1 MRRSVLLSA
10 VYIAKGHDFQELC
23 GQVSMM
29 NAFEGLKLNMF
40 KNYILIVIF
49 KITRANNIS
58 IKLDQIA
65 LHISIFGHLPNI
77 KCNGVARIAYVI
89 TLSMC
94 ILRIYA
100 YARKPQEIVGTGPED
115 LSQPLQQ
122 ANLSLLMREYM
133 AFLPFHIYISTKLQP
148 SNFIQ
153 LFSLSWML
161 LSICGH

>member
-29 NAFEGLKLNMF
+29 NASKGLKLNMF

-65 LHISIFGHLPNI
+65 LYISIFGHLPNI
-77 KCNGVARIAYVI
+77 KCNGVARIA
-89 TLSMC
+89 
-94 ILRIYA
+94 
-100 YARKPQEIVGTGPED
+100 
-115 LSQPLQQ
+115 
-122 ANLSLLMREYM
+122 
-133 AFLPFHIYISTKLQP
+133 
-148 SNFIQ
+148 
-153 LFSLSWML
+153 
-161 LSICGH
+161 

>member
-10 VYIAKGHDFQELC
+10 VYIAKRHDFQELC

-65 LHISIFGHLPNI
+65 LHILIFGHLPNI
-77 KCNGVARIAYVI
+77 KGNGVARIA
-89 TLSMC
+89 
-94 ILRIYA
+94 
-100 YARKPQEIVGTGPED
+100 
-115 LSQPLQQ
+115 
-122 ANLSLLMREYM
+122 
-133 AFLPFHIYISTKLQP
+133 
-148 SNFIQ
+148 
-153 LFSLSWML
+153 
-161 LSICGH
+161 